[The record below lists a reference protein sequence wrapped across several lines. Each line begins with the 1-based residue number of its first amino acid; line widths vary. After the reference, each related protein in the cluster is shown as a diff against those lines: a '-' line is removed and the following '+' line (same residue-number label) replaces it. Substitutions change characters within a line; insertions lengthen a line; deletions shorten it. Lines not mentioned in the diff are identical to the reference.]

1 MPGHDLIVV
10 GASAGGLQVL
20 VQMARGLPPGL
31 PAAVVVV
38 CHFPA
43 DSTSILPD
51 ILSRS
56 GALLATH
63 VKHREPI
70 YPGHIYVAPPDKHL
84 VVHEGELHLSHG
96 PRENSHRPAIDP
108 LFRSAA
114 RVYGPRVIGVVLTG
128 GLYDGVAGLLAI
140 RAAGGLAVIQD
151 PADAL
156 LPTLPQSALVITGAD
171 HVVPAAALA
180 PLLVDLVRQ
189 PLRGRGDLAMTDPLD
204 RMSRAVSEDAVKQ
217 LQGDRRGS
225 LSVYTCPE
233 CGGSMW
239 QVDDA
244 ALVRFRCHVGHVYNG
259 EHLLAEQSEALEAAL
274 WTAVRIFWDKTV
286 LARQLAARERQHGHA
301 EAAERFEEQA
311 NLAERYGAVIQQYVL
326 HGQET
331 PPGTQPIPPP
341 RLQPSADNRTSPPN
355 PGAPAFGRD
364 ATTEEAGDARKP
376 T

>member
-10 GASAGGLQVL
+10 GASAGGLEVL
-20 VQMARGLPPGL
+20 VQMVRGLPPGL
-31 PAAVVVV
+31 PAAVLVV
-38 CHFPA
+38 CHVPV
-43 DSTSILPD
+43 DTTSSLPE

-56 GALLATH
+56 GPLLASH
-63 VKHREPI
+63 ARHREPI
-70 YPGHIYVAPPDKHL
+70 YPGHIYVAPPDRHL
-84 VVHEGELHLSHG
+84 LVQDREMHLSYG
-96 PRENSHRPAIDP
+96 PRENRHRPAIDP

-114 RVYGPRVIGVVLTG
+114 RVYGLRVIGVVLSG

-140 RAAGGLAVIQD
+140 RAAGGIVVIQD

-156 LPTLPQSALVITGAD
+156 LPTLPRSALDIAGAD
-171 HVVPAAALA
+171 RVVSAAALA
-180 PLLVDLVRQ
+180 SLLLDLVHQ
-189 PLRGRGDLAMTDPLD
+189 PVRGRGDLAMADPLE
-204 RMSRAVSEDAVKQ
+204 RVSESITEDSTKQ
-217 LQGDRRGS
+217 VRGDGRGR

-286 LARQLAARERQHGHA
+286 LGRQLAAQEQLRGHA
-301 EAAERFEEQA
+301 EAAARFEEQA
-311 NLAERYGAVIQQYVL
+311 SLAERYGALIQQYVL

-331 PPGTQPIPPP
+331 PPGTEPTPPP
-341 RLQPSADNRTSPPN
+341 RLQPSTDSQPAGHN
-355 PGAPAFGRD
+355 PAAPAPGRP
-364 ATTEEAGDARKP
+364 ATPEARDARKP
-376 T
+376 S